1 MALQFIEIE
10 RSAAVATVWLNRPAT
25 HNAFNAEMIAEM
37 TAALCDLGADSSVR
51 VVILAGRGRS
61 FCAGADVAWMQ
72 AAAEGDFETNLTD
85 ARRLAALLRTLA
97 TLRKPALARIHGA
110 ALGGGMGL
118 AAACDICVAASDAVF
133 ATSETRLGLIPSV
146 ISPYVLRA
154 IGARQA
160 SRYFLTAE
168 RLSADDAHRL
178 GLVHEVVDGAA
189 LDAKIT
195 ELLNALLRGGPKAL
209 AEAKQ
214 LVRDVADRPLDDTLI
229 EATARRIA
237 EVRAGPEAKEG
248 LAAFLEKRPPEWRA

>member
-1 MALQFIEIE
+1 
-10 RSAAVATVWLNRPAT
+10 
-25 HNAFNAEMIAEM
+25 MIAEM
-37 TAALCDLGADSSVR
+37 TAALCDLGADSSDR
-51 VVILAGRGRS
+51 AVILAGRGRS